1 VKRVLCALAI
11 AMATGCISEEPAPTS
26 FAAFAAAPTV
36 HFSRAT
42 TGLTSYGG
50 TGFYQWN
57 IVLTTTDGCGGDTVA
72 TFEINT
78 ALTAPNA
85 FPTGVI
91 PIRAEQVP
99 AAVPSALATM
109 AGGTG
114 VSGSLT
120 ITAADTTRVD
130 GSAYVTL
137 TTGPVTGTFIAYTCP

>member
-1 VKRVLCALAI
+1 VRRAIFVLTL
-11 AMATGCISEEPAPTS
+11 AMAAGCISDEPGAAS

-36 HFSRAT
+36 HFARAT
-42 TGLTSYGG
+42 TGLTNYGG

-57 IVLTTTDGCGGDTVA
+57 IILSTADGCGGDTIA
-72 TFEINT
+72 TFEINSS
-78 ALTAPNA
+78 LTGPNA

-91 PIRAEQVP
+91 PIRADQIPTV
-99 AAVPSALATM
+99 VPSALATM

-130 GSAYVTL
+130 GSADVTL
-137 TTGPVTGTFIAYTCP
+137 TTGPMSGTFIAYACK